1 MRKVGAK
8 KTTNFSTCG
17 VNSTKRGLS
26 SNLSGWKNGPSLY
39 WGEHYYFVWLSSLNV
54 LLYLGLPLRVL
65 KSSELAAKGESL
77 PSSPNPLLELFAD
90 NKEDNS
96 ALRDALEPPVPLAFL
111 VEVLSLSISTSF
123 SCRPDFEQIA
133 HFMDSL

>member
-1 MRKVGAK
+1 M
-8 KTTNFSTCG
+8 
-17 VNSTKRGLS
+17 
-26 SNLSGWKNGPSLY
+26 
-39 WGEHYYFVWLSSLNV
+39 

-65 KSSELAAKGESL
+65 KSSELAANGESL
-77 PSSPNPLLELFAD
+77 PSSPKPLLELFAD

-96 ALRDALEPPVPLAFL
+96 ALRDAREPPVPLAFL